1 MWKPS
6 VALGKGLCVGL
17 EILTELSTTF
27 VLICMYMMAGPPG
40 DPRGTGLAKK
50 FVWVFSK
57 HLQKTW
63 MNFLVNPVYY
73 EPRALGLNQSGLER
87 FRDHNIYGLN

>member
-1 MWKPS
+1 MFALLPFALCSPEKQYSSMWKPS

-57 HLQKTW
+57 HLQKT
-63 MNFLVNPVYY
+63 
-73 EPRALGLNQSGLER
+73 
-87 FRDHNIYGLN
+87 